1 MANSTKE
8 IMSKTYGN
16 IAAIDTIANNFPK
29 LISVESLLQLTVGS
43 TLEMILQILQI
54 CSVQTTEIMNWIS
67 KILSGEILYDYEG
80 KAIEKAASAI
90 ENKGGDSKFASG
102 LLDTL
107 EISIKTILLAN
118 LKDLFGGCPIDPIL
132 PDSIMMRASNEPA
145 VPNATGIELPL
156 ETIDFFGILKN
167 CPCDSDGSV
176 FYMND
181 SHIENNVNETWK

>member
-16 IAAIDTIANNFPK
+16 IAAIDTIANNFPQ

-54 CSVQTTEIMNWIS
+54 CGVQTTEIMNWIS

-90 ENKGGDSKFASG
+90 ENKDGDSKFASG

-118 LKDLFGGCPIDPIL
+118 NSGLLEIL
-132 PDSIMMRASNEPA
+132 SGIAETC
-145 VPNATGIELPL
+145 ATVKIKSLP
-156 ETIDFFGILKN
+156 
-167 CPCDSDGSV
+167 
-176 FYMND
+176 
-181 SHIENNVNETWK
+181 